1 MNPSAETWREL
12 LGELTALPAERQR
25 VAEALGVNAYTV
37 TRWVEDKA
45 DPRATSLKNLPDVFP
60 SPYREQLAA
69 LIQADFFPHMTAGP
83 LPSAGHPQ
91 ADEVPVEHLARTL
104 AAYASIGGRFRAWSI
119 RNLILQWA
127 IGQLDS
133 DQMGVQLTVV
143 QCVPPRPE
151 QSVRTLCE
159 RMSVGTALWDS
170 GVRSRLSFLGAE
182 SLCGWTVGRG
192 EPGVVQDTEQNRG
205 SFPVRPDPD
214 EKSAAT
220 WPFQREGKLAGC
232 LLVSSHQVNYFTPLR
247 LSWIEIYA
255 NALALSFRDE
265 EFYDL
270 RQIALHE
277 IPELAQQQEYTSLT
291 RLRDRVT
298 SLRRE
303 RMYQLSEAEAETLVL
318 QEMEAELLDRA
329 NSMK

>member
-1 MNPSAETWREL
+1 
-12 LGELTALPAERQR
+12 
-25 VAEALGVNAYTV
+25 
-37 TRWVEDKA
+37 
-45 DPRATSLKNLPDVFP
+45 
-60 SPYREQLAA
+60 
-69 LIQADFFPHMTAGP
+69 
-83 LPSAGHPQ
+83 
-91 ADEVPVEHLARTL
+91 
-104 AAYASIGGRFRAWSI
+104 
-119 RNLILQWA
+119 
-127 IGQLDS
+127 
-133 DQMGVQLTVV
+133 
-143 QCVPPRPE
+143 
-151 QSVRTLCE
+151 
-159 RMSVGTALWDS
+159 
-170 GVRSRLSFLGAE
+170 
-182 SLCGWTVGRG
+182 
-192 EPGVVQDTEQNRG
+192 QDTEQNRG
-205 SFPVRPDPD
+205 SFPVRPDAD

-277 IPELAQQQEYTSLT
+277 IPELAQQQEYASLT

-303 RMYQLSEAEAETLVL
+303 RTYQLSEAEAETLVL

-329 NSMK
+329 NSTRCVSVSYGKLKRNTKRGEHMAEPVNTKSSTKRTYV